1 MEKGDSLKAT
11 LETLGVEIVEGFSF
25 GLGDKVPFWTYI
37 VLSASIAIVMILF
50 ILLLAELDRECIL
63 TATGAPVFAA
73 SGFCV
78 FFAGITLYMVIASMT
93 YGLLAKGVF
102 KYSVALNGIPVQE
115 FKEAIAAAGLK
126 CSTSADGLSANVW
139 QFNGIG
145 TPYAN
150 GAVCVIFTVFFII
163 CLHLLLKEKVGDTI
177 QDVIGNII
185 GARASSYHSSRRDK
199 EHKPRSTSHCQ
210 CQPPRGYDEYES
222 QRIHLQ
228 NADNLK

>member
-1 MEKGDSLKAT
+1 MKAT

-63 TATGAPVFAA
+63 TATGTPVFVA
-73 SGFCV
+73 SIFCV

-93 YGLLAKGVF
+93 YGLLTKDVF
-102 KYSVALNGIPVQE
+102 KYSVALNGIPAQE

-126 CSTSADGLSANVW
+126 CSTSADGLNANVW

-150 GAVCVIFTVFFII
+150 GAACVIFTVFFII

-177 QDVIGNII
+177 QDIFGNII

-199 EHKPRSTSHCQ
+199 EYKPRSTSHRQ
-210 CQPPRGYDEYES
+210 CQPPMGYDEYES

-228 NADNLK
+228 NSDNLK